1 MADSGT
7 SGHYMAFSDA
17 SALLDVRPCTAGQAV
32 TVSLPDGS
40 TVTSTHTATLDLPSL
55 PQGPARTV
63 HLFPSFTGS
72 LLSMSVFCDAGLS
85 VQFDSDQVTVRAPH
99 GPPVLQGTRCP
110 RTRLWFV
117 NLPVT
122 PPPTVSTAAITPL
135 LAPVGDPWYDI
146 PHGPWLPNGSPP
158 CSSSY
163 ASAAPLAP
171 LTGERTVMWYHATM
185 GSPYVSTWL

>member
-17 SALLDVRPCTAGQAV
+17 SALLNVRPCTADQAV

-55 PQGPARTV
+55 PQGSARNV

-72 LLSMSVFCDAGLS
+72 LLSISVFCDAGLS

-99 GPPVLQGTRCP
+99 GPPILHGTRCP

-122 PPPTVSTAAITPL
+122 PPPAVSAAAITPL
-135 LAPVGDPWYDI
+135 LAPAGNPWYDI
-146 PHGPWLPNGSPP
+146 PQGP
-158 CSSSY
+158 
-163 ASAAPLAP
+163 
-171 LTGERTVMWYHATM
+171 
-185 GSPYVSTWL
+185 